1 MPQNRALL
9 ITIVIAVSIPA
20 LSMVASAQVAT
31 PQGTP
36 KQVAP
41 PQETR
46 PQVISKT
53 HHQMSGGV
61 IDGPL
66 ELTES
71 LHVDGP
77 LVVDGELVLGKVY
90 PIFTKF
96 DVTSVGNAG
105 AELPGKRKAEVWK
118 GSWTVGGP
126 LVVHGSLS
134 VPGTL
139 YPSGGLTV
147 GGLLACVGSPE
158 SSVFLPAGPH
168 PIGGPI
174 HWSCE

>member
-1 MPQNRALL
+1 MPENRALL
-9 ITIVIAVSIPA
+9 VFIVVAIAISGFSIA
-20 LSMVASAQVAT
+20 EVANAQVASPQVT
-31 PQGTP
+31 P
-36 KQVAP
+36 V
-41 PQETR
+41 QETR

-61 IDGPL
+61 VDGPL

-96 DVTSVGNAG
+96 DATSVGNAA

-126 LVVHGSLS
+126 LVVHGPLT

-147 GGLLACVGSPE
+147 GGLLACVGRPDT
-158 SSVFLPAGPH
+158 SVFLPTGPH

-174 HWSCE
+174 HWNCE